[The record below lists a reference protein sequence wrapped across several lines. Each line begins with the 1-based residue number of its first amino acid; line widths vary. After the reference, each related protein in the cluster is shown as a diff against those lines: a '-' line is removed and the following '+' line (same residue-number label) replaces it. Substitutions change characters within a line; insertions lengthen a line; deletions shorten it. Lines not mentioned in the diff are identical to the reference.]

1 MGAGAPGAR
10 YSRRRR
16 ERSVRVRVVF
26 LDPMEERLHDLPAEY
41 LPAPGFEVSVTH
53 TAGELPTGWER
64 AEAAIWWDTPMSRDL
79 IAQMPDL
86 RFLQRIGWFRSR
98 GDATAALE
106 RGIPVAVTPFG
117 VSDRVAQHAF
127 TLTQML
133 LRRMHV
139 AIDAINRRLNPD
151 ELQELEADTGQ
162 NTVNWARIP
171 DIASLNDKT
180 VGIVG
185 FGEIGSAYARLL
197 PPFHTRTLAYRRRPL
212 SPEQEAFYG
221 VTWTPLDDLLRESDV
236 VVSFVPGIAEA
247 RNMLGEREF
256 GLMKPTAYF
265 VNCGRARTVD
275 QDALVRALREHR
287 IAGAGLD
294 VFPIEPLPRA
304 SALRE
309 LDNAI
314 ITPHSAGGIGGW
326 TDTFA
331 RIRANLDTVQAGR
344 GADVT
349 FAMRL
354 GDYQPDS
361 ARDR

>member
-1 MGAGAPGAR
+1 M
-10 YSRRRR
+10 
-16 ERSVRVRVVF
+16 RVAF
-26 LDPMEERLHDLPAEY
+26 LDPLEERLRDFPAEY
-41 LPAPGFEVSVTH
+41 LPEPAFQVLVTH
-53 TAGELPTGWER
+53 TPGELPEGWED
-64 AEAAIWWDTPMSRDL
+64 AEAAVWWDTPLDREL
-79 IAQMPDL
+79 INRMPNL
-86 RFLQRIGWFRSR
+86 RFLQRVGWFRSR

-127 TLTQML
+127 TLTHML

-139 AIDAINRRLNPD
+139 AIDALERRLNPD

-180 VGIVG
+180 VGIIG

-212 SPEQEAFYG
+212 SRAQEEFYG
-221 VTWTPLDDLLRESDV
+221 VRWTPLDDLLRESDV
-236 VVSFVPGIAEA
+236 VVSFVPGIPDA
-247 RNMLGEREF
+247 RNMLGEHEF
-256 GLMKPTAYF
+256 GLMKRTAYF

-275 QDALVRALREHR
+275 PDALLSALREGR

-294 VFPIEPLPRA
+294 VFPVEPLPRA
-304 SALRE
+304 NPLRD
-309 LDNAI
+309 LDNVI
-314 ITPHSAGGIGGW
+314 LTPHSAGGIGGW

-331 RIRANLDTVQAGR
+331 RIRANLDKVQAGR
-344 GADVT
+344 GSEVT
-349 FAMRL
+349 IAMRQ
-354 GDYQPDS
+354 GDYQPGMDGG
-361 ARDR
+361 A